1 MKCRVLYLEGS
12 GAFLGGGQISLY
24 KLLEKLDRTVVD
36 PILLCPA
43 GGSFASSVAD
53 LGIPVLMLP
62 LSSPR
67 ERPMSSLKE
76 ILHLRKLVRELQPD
90 LIHANTSRAMLY
102 GGLST
107 LTTKIPVVW
116 HVRVIESEGWY
127 DRLLSCLSKRIF
139 TCSGAVAARFD
150 WLAGRKAGKVRVIY
164 NGVDLRE
171 FGPSLSGTAVRK
183 AFNLRDENLVVG
195 VVGNLLAW
203 KGQDTFLRAAAIVA
217 REVPRARFLI
227 VGEGEYRGELEKLS
241 AQLGLRSK
249 VYFTGH
255 RTDIPQMIAA
265 MDVAVHCSNSPEPFA
280 RVVIEAMASGKP
292 VVAMNEGGVLEI
304 IEDGLS
310 GVLVPPREPSLLA
323 SAIIELLLDPGKSA
337 DLGRAS
343 RRRIENHFSIET
355 NVKKTTEEYMKI
367 LSRRRHNHSRPAL
380 FSSKR

>member
-12 GAFLGGGQISLY
+12 GDFLGGGQISLY
-24 KLLEKLDRTVVD
+24 KLLEKLDRSVVD

-53 LGIPVLMLP
+53 LGIPVLTLP
-62 LSSPR
+62 FPSPR
-67 ERPMSSLKE
+67 GRLMSSLKE
-76 ILHLRKLVRELQPD
+76 ILQLRKLVRELQPD
-90 LIHANTSRAMLY
+90 LIHSNTSRAMLY
-102 GGLST
+102 GGLAT

-127 DRLLSCLSKRIF
+127 DRLLAGLSNRIF
-139 TCSGAVAARFD
+139 VCSEAVAARFD
-150 WLAGRKAGKVRVIY
+150 WLAGKKAEKVRVIH

-171 FGPSLSGTAVRK
+171 FGTSLSGDAVLQEC
-183 AFNLRDENLVVG
+183 NLRDEDLVVG

-217 REVPRARFLI
+217 GKVPRARFLI

-249 VYFTGH
+249 VYFMGH
-255 RTDIPQMIAA
+255 RTDIPQVIAA

-280 RVVIEAMASGKP
+280 RVVIEAMASGKA
-292 VVAMNEGGVLEI
+292 VVAMNEGGILEI
-304 IEDGLS
+304 IVDRLS
-310 GVLVPPREPSLLA
+310 GVLVPPKEPSLLA

-337 DLGRAS
+337 DMGWAA

-355 NVKKTTEEYMKI
+355 NVRETTEEYMKI
-367 LSRRRHNHSRPAL
+367 LSRR
-380 FSSKR
+380 

>member
-1 MKCRVLYLEGS
+1 
-12 GAFLGGGQISLY
+12 
-24 KLLEKLDRTVVD
+24 
-36 PILLCPA
+36 
-43 GGSFASSVAD
+43 
-53 LGIPVLMLP
+53 
-62 LSSPR
+62 
-67 ERPMSSLKE
+67 MSSLKE
-76 ILHLRKLVRELQPD
+76 ILQLRKLVRELQPD

-102 GGLST
+102 GGLAT

-116 HVRVIESEGWY
+116 HVRVIESEGCY
-127 DRLLSCLSKRIF
+127 DRLLACLSNRIF

-150 WLAGRKAGKVRVIY
+150 WLAGKKTEKVRVIY

-171 FGPSLSGTAVRK
+171 FGTSLSGDAVRK
-183 AFNLRDENLVVG
+183 EFNLRDEDLVVG

-217 REVPRARFLI
+217 GKVPRARFLM
-227 VGEGEYRGELEKLS
+227 VGDGEYRGELEKLS

-255 RTDIPQMIAA
+255 RTDIPQVIAA
-265 MDVAVHCSNSPEPFA
+265 MAVAVHCSNSPEPFA

-292 VVAMNEGGVLEI
+292 VVAMNEGGILEI
-304 IEDGLS
+304 IGDGLS

-337 DLGRAS
+337 DMGRAA

-355 NVKKTTEEYMKI
+355 NVKETTEEYMKI
-367 LSRRRHNHSRPAL
+367 LSRR
-380 FSSKR
+380 